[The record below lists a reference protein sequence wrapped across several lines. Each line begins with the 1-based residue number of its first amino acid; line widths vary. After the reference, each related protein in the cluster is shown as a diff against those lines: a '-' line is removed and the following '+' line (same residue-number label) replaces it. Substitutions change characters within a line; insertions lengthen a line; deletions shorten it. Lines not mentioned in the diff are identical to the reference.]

1 MEKFFEYEK
10 PSKTL
15 DLDIAKDKTP
25 PKITKVLNNMK
36 LVSCF
41 FIVVSCGLI
50 VTSTVIS
57 LFFSNNN

>member
-15 DLDIAKDKTP
+15 ELENKTP

-50 VTSTVIS
+50 VTSTAIS

>member
-10 PSKTL
+10 PSKNL
-15 DLDIAKDKTP
+15 ELELDKTP

-36 LVSCF
+36 LLSCF